1 MKGNDMTDILALLKA
16 ELAAVEQ
23 TTATMVLA
31 GTSVEL
37 FAKPLTAND
46 LKVVS
51 RKHPDFMM
59 RPNMEGMID
68 LMIMKC
74 RDSGD
79 EAAFTLE
86 YKPYLMRM
94 GTNKITEAFGS
105 LFGEQLTDL
114 GEDEEGKEA
123 RKGKSKATS

>member
-1 MKGNDMTDILALLKA
+1 MADILALLKA

-23 TTATMVLA
+23 TAATVVLA
-31 GTSVEL
+31 GTSIVM

-46 LKVVS
+46 LKFVS
-51 RKHPDFMM
+51 KKHPDFML

-74 RDSGD
+74 RGAD
-79 EAAFTLE
+79 EEPVFTLE
-86 YKPYLMRM
+86 HKPYLMRM
-94 GTNKITEAFGS
+94 GTNKVTEAFGS
-105 LFGEQLTDL
+105 LFGEQMTDL

-123 RKGKSKATS
+123 RRGKSKATS